1 MIDAL
6 GHFSIDHMFLP
17 HMSKGPKGN
26 HFSIDIDD
34 CPCEECE
41 SRRGNVVLP
50 FSTIE
55 ITIVVNGKQ
64 VTQRLTPEEAGK
76 LADKLKEFSEFVEA
90 LNQDISKEEDAMGEY
105 A

>member
-1 MIDAL
+1 MHEL
-6 GHFSIDHMFLP
+6 GHFAVQSIFLP
-17 HMSKGPKGN
+17 HMATGDREH

-41 SRRGNVVLP
+41 ARRAGHILP

-55 ITIVVNGKQ
+55 ITVVVDRKQ
-64 VTQRLTPEEAGK
+64 ITQRLTPEEALK
-76 LADKLKEFSEFVEA
+76 LSEKLKEFAEFVGT
-90 LNQDISKEEDAMGEY
+90 LNEDIHNEENPLEEY

>member
-1 MIDAL
+1 MIHEL
-6 GHFSIDHMFLP
+6 GHFSIDNMFLP
-17 HMSKGPKGN
+17 HMSQGPKGH

-34 CPCEECE
+34 CPCEKCE
-41 SRRGNVVLP
+41 GRRGLVVLP

-64 VTQRLTPEEAGK
+64 VTQRLTPEEAGMI
-76 LADKLKEFSEFVEA
+76 ADKLKEFAEFVES
-90 LNQDISKEEDAMGEY
+90 LNEDISKEEDAMGEY

>member
-1 MIDAL
+1 MIHEL
-6 GHFSIDHMFLP
+6 GHFSPESVFLP
-17 HMSKGPKGN
+17 HIAKGPDES

-41 SRRGNVVLP
+41 DRRGSVILP

-55 ITIVVNGKQ
+55 ITIVVEGKQ
-64 VTQRLTPEEAGK
+64 VTQRLTPEEAGR
-76 LADKLKEFSEFVEA
+76 LADKLKQFSKFVDD
-90 LNQDISKEEDAMGEY
+90 LNRDISEEENALGEY

>member
-1 MIDAL
+1 
-6 GHFSIDHMFLP
+6 
-17 HMSKGPKGN
+17 MSRGPKGN

-34 CPCEECE
+34 CPCEKCE
-41 SRRGNVVLP
+41 ERRGNVVIP

-55 ITIVVNGKQ
+55 ITILVDGKQ

-76 LADKLKEFSEFVEA
+76 LADKLKEFSEFVER
-90 LNQDISKEEDAMGEY
+90 LNQDISKEENSMGEY